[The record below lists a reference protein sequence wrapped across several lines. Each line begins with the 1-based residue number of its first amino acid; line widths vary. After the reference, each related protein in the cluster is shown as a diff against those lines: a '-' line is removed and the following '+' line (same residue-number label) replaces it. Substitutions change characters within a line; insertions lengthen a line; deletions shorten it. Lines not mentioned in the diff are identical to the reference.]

1 MEGCR
6 TAVQNRR
13 LILVNRIFADLPNT
27 IFDVMSQAARD
38 LNAINLGQGF
48 PEDPGPLDVREKA
61 ADAVLNGYN
70 QYPSMMGIPELRQAI
85 ATHYAHWHGLQ
96 LDPMNEVMVTSGAT
110 EALTG
115 SILGLVQ
122 PGDEVL
128 LFQPMYDSY
137 VPIIRLAGGIPKFLR
152 LEPPHWRLPEEAIRA
167 AITPKTRYV
176 ILNNPL
182 NPAAVVYPRE
192 DLEMLGRICQE
203 HNLIAICDEVWEH
216 VVFDGREHIPLIS
229 IPGMRDRTVKI
240 GSAGKIFGLT
250 GWKIGFVCAAP
261 QILRVLAKAHQFI
274 TFTTAPSLQVAVAY
288 GLGKPDDYFLQMRAD
303 LARSRDRLSKGLS
316 SLGFPVLQSQGT
328 YFLNVDLAPLGLN
341 ESDVAF
347 CKRIVH
353 EHKVAAIP
361 VSAFYEENHVTSVV
375 RFCFSKKD
383 ETLDTA
389 LERLTHVLHG

>member
-1 MEGCR
+1 MREHATSVFAEMSDLARR
-6 TAVQNRR
+6 TE
-13 LILVNRIFADLPNT
+13 
-27 IFDVMSQAARD
+27 S
-38 LNAINLGQGF
+38 INLGQGF
-48 PEDPGPLDVREKA
+48 PEDPGPLDVRQKA

-85 ATHYAHWHGLQ
+85 ATHYVHWHGLQ
-96 LDPMNEVMVTSGAT
+96 LDPMSEVMVTSGAT

-176 ILNNPL
+176 MLNNPL

-216 VVFDGREHIPLIS
+216 VVFDGREHIPLIT
-229 IPGMRDRTVKI
+229 IPGMRERTVKI

-261 QILRVLAKAHQFI
+261 HILRVLAKAHQFI
-274 TFTTAPSLQVAVAY
+274 TFTTAPNLQVAVAY
-288 GLGKPDDYFLQMRAD
+288 GLGKPDDYFHQMRAE

-316 SLGFPVLQSQGT
+316 GLGFPVLQSQGT

-375 RFCFSKKD
+375 RFCFSKSD
-383 ETLDTA
+383 ATLDTA

>member
-1 MEGCR
+1 M
-6 TAVQNRR
+6 NK
-13 LILVNRIFADLPNT
+13 IFADLPNT

-48 PEDPGPLDVREKA
+48 PDDPGPLDIREKA

-85 ATHYAHWHGLQ
+85 ATHYGHWHGVQ
-96 LDPMNEVMVTSGAT
+96 LDPMSEVMVTSGAT

-115 SILGLVQ
+115 SILGLVE

-128 LFQPMYDSY
+128 VFQPMYDSY

-203 HNLIAICDEVWEH
+203 FNLIAICDEVWEH
-216 VVFDGREHIPLIS
+216 VVFDGREHIPLIA

-240 GSAGKIFGLT
+240 GSAGKMFGLT

-261 QILRVLAKAHQFI
+261 HILRVLAKAHQFI
-274 TFTTAPSLQVAVAY
+274 TFTTAPNLQVAVAY
-288 GLGKPDDYFLQMRAD
+288 GLGKSDEYFLQARAN
-303 LARSRDRLSKGLS
+303 LARSRDRLSNGLS
-316 SLGFPVLQSQGT
+316 RLGFPVLQSQGT

-341 ESDVAF
+341 EGDVAF

-375 RFCFSKKD
+375 RFCFSKQD
-383 ETLDTA
+383 ATLDAA
-389 LERLTHVLHG
+389 LERLSNVLHG